1 MPNYIQGEP
10 KSGGA
15 LFVPPGFYDVEVIKA
30 TEKESKAKNEMIV
43 LDCQIKLPGGRPGPD
58 VSEFLVFTKKS
69 SWKVDQVR
77 AACGQAVVP
86 GETKNVEPEHFD
98 GAVAV
103 VEIGTKPGDKNPDQ
117 TFNTIERWLLPDE
130 AKAVKVGAF
139 AETIGKPAPKKAD
152 DNLDD
157 EIPF

>member
-1 MPNYIQGEP
+1 MPTYTQGEP

-30 TEKESKAKNEMIV
+30 TEKQSKAGNEMIV

-58 VSEFLVFTKKS
+58 VSEFLVFTDKA

-77 AACGQAVVP
+77 AACGMAVVA
-86 GETKNVEPEHFD
+86 GEKVDVEPKHFD
-98 GAVAV
+98 GAEAT
-103 VEIGTKPGDKNPDQ
+103 VEVGTKPGDKNPDQ

-130 AKAVKVGAF
+130 AKSVTLGAF
-139 AETIGKPAPKKAD
+139 GAAPAAKGSKNED
-152 DNLDD
+152 DD
-157 EIPF
+157 IPF